1 MSLGLLPLPQDRA
14 EKDKILFE
22 RYRFIQEFK
31 KESRRFGAQRRAS
44 EGRAAELALRNL
56 SSNAGFSDVTRLVL
70 RMEAHLAEESRAL
83 FEGDV
88 LEDGTKI
95 RLFVDEDG
103 KSSIVCEKGG
113 KTLKSVPPDLKE

>member
-44 EGRAAELALRNL
+44 EGRAAELAR
-56 SSNAGFSDVTRLVL
+56 G
-70 RMEAHLAEESRAL
+70 
-83 FEGDV
+83 
-88 LEDGTKI
+88 I
-95 RLFVDEDG
+95 
-103 KSSIVCEKGG
+103 
-113 KTLKSVPPDLKE
+113 